1 MHYFVSQRLSTKF
14 DSKTRTAMK
23 SQITQEE
30 YEQAYKRMEEILT
43 DEYAKLDNSPTLT
56 EELVRVS
63 DIVDAYEK
71 EHYPMDD

>member
-1 MHYFVSQRLSTKF
+1 
-14 DSKTRTAMK
+14 MK